1 MADEDGEGIHPSAP
15 HRNGGGG
22 GGGGSGLHCAGNG
35 GGGGGGP
42 RVVRIVKSESGY
54 GFNVRGQVSEGG
66 QLRSI
71 NGELYAPLQHVS
83 AVLPG
88 GAADRAGVR
97 KGDRILEV
105 NGVNVEGATHKQVVD
120 LIRAGEKELI
130 LTVLSVP
137 PHEADNLDPSD
148 DSLGQSFYDYT
159 EKQAVPISVP
169 TYKHVEQNGEKF
181 VVYNVYMAG
190 RQLCSKRYREFA
202 VLHQNLK
209 REFANFTF
217 PRLPGKWP
225 FSLSEQQLDARRRGL
240 EEYLEKVCSIR
251 VIGESDIMQEFLSE
265 SDENYNGVSDVE
277 LRVALPDGTTVTV
290 RVKKNSTTDQVY
302 QAIAAKVGMDS
313 TTVNYFALFEVINHS
328 FAKMP
333 EETQTQDQLVEE
345 EEVEMFAFQAEIAQ
359 LMSLIINT
367 FYLNKEIFL
376 RELISNSS
384 DALDK
389 IRYESLTDPSKLNSR
404 KELHI
409 NLIPNKQDRTLT
421 IVDTGIGMT
430 KADLISNL
438 GTMATSGTK
447 AFMEALQAG
456 AGISMIGQFGVG
468 FYSAYLV
475 AKKVTVITKHND
487 DEQYAWESS
496 AGGSFAVRTDTGEP
510 MGHGTKVILHLKEDQ
525 TEYLEERRRKETVKK
540 HSQFIGYPITL
551 FVEKERGK
559 EVSDD
564 EVEEKEDQEEKE
576 NGEKESDDKS
586 EIEDVGSDEEEEKR
600 DGGKKK
606 KIKDKY
612 IDHEELNKTKPIW
625 TRNPDDITNEEY
637 GEFCKSLASDWEDH
651 LAVKHFS
658 VDRQLEFRALLFVPR
673 CAPFDLFENRKKKN
687 NIKLYVRRVFIM
699 DNLRKL
705 APNEFP
711 HKLYVQNYTSAVPGT
726 CLTIRKWLFTT
737 EEEILLNDND
747 LAVTYFFHQAVDD
760 VKKGYIKAEEKS
772 YQLQKLYEQRKM
784 VMYLNMLRTC
794 EGYNEI
800 IFPHCAC
807 DSRRKGHV
815 ITAISIT
822 HFKLHACTEEGLL
835 ENQVIAFEWD
845 EMQRWDTDEEGMA
858 FCFEYARGEKKPR
871 WVKIFTPYF
880 NYMHECFERVFCE
893 LKWRKENIFQMA
905 RSQQR
910 DVAT

>member
-15 HRNGGGG
+15 HRNGGGGGGG

-202 VLHQNLK
+202 ILHQNLK

-265 SDENYNGVSDVE
+265 SDE
-277 LRVALPDGTTVTV
+277 
-290 RVKKNSTTDQVY
+290 
-302 QAIAAKVGMDS
+302 AIAAKVGMDS
-313 TTVNYFALFEVINHS
+313 TTVNYFALFEVIDHS
-328 FAKMP
+328 F
-333 EETQTQDQLVEE
+333 V
-345 EEVEMFAFQAEIAQ
+345 
-359 LMSLIINT
+359 
-367 FYLNKEIFL
+367 
-376 RELISNSS
+376 
-384 DALDK
+384 
-389 IRYESLTDPSKLNSR
+389 
-404 KELHI
+404 
-409 NLIPNKQDRTLT
+409 
-421 IVDTGIGMT
+421 
-430 KADLISNL
+430 
-438 GTMATSGTK
+438 
-447 AFMEALQAG
+447 
-456 AGISMIGQFGVG
+456 
-468 FYSAYLV
+468 
-475 AKKVTVITKHND
+475 
-487 DEQYAWESS
+487 
-496 AGGSFAVRTDTGEP
+496 
-510 MGHGTKVILHLKEDQ
+510 
-525 TEYLEERRRKETVKK
+525 
-540 HSQFIGYPITL
+540 
-551 FVEKERGK
+551 
-559 EVSDD
+559 
-564 EVEEKEDQEEKE
+564 
-576 NGEKESDDKS
+576 
-586 EIEDVGSDEEEEKR
+586 
-600 DGGKKK
+600 
-606 KIKDKY
+606 
-612 IDHEELNKTKPIW
+612 
-625 TRNPDDITNEEY
+625 
-637 GEFCKSLASDWEDH
+637 
-651 LAVKHFS
+651 
-658 VDRQLEFRALLFVPR
+658 
-673 CAPFDLFENRKKKN
+673 
-687 NIKLYVRRVFIM
+687 
-699 DNLRKL
+699 RKL

-815 ITAISIT
+815 ITAISIR
-822 HFKLHACTEEGLL
+822 HFKLHACTEEGQR

-871 WVKIFTPYF
+871 WVKIFTPHF